1 MMPTETIGL
10 VMEKMRNRVLRA
22 IGAGLAG
29 FCRPSASNQP
39 IWPRR
44 ATIMVTPG
52 VVPLSISRL
61 NASDI
66 RCSRTGESPSDS
78 GLASGK
84 GGVRGAAGC
93 LAAVCAVMVS
103 LPLALVVGRT
113 DIIWVGQVWPRT
125 LGLNR
130 VVEGGR

>member
-1 MMPTETIGL
+1 
-10 VMEKMRNRVLRA
+10 
-22 IGAGLAG
+22 
-29 FCRPSASNQP
+29 
-39 IWPRR
+39 
-44 ATIMVTPG
+44 MVTPG

-66 RCSRTGESPSDS
+66 RRSRTGESPSDS

-84 GGVRGAAGC
+84 GGGRGAAGC

-113 DIIWVGQVWPRT
+113 DIIGVSSSLAQ
-125 LGLNR
+125 NAR
-130 VVEGGR
+130 VEQGGRRGASAASALQSGRSPCLKRQISDDAWFR